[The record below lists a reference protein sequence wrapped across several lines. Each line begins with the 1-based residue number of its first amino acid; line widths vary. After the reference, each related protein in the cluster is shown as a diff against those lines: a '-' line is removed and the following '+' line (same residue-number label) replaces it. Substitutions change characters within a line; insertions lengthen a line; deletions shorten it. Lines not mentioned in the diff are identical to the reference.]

1 MFVKHV
7 GLPNLPQEQTSALSL
22 GVGDYVM
29 SADGE
34 TWAMVV
40 RKVSHPHQKVLEVRV
55 GNACMRVTPS
65 HRVSIPSDG
74 ACYTEVMAENL
85 KVGDLVMTSGG
96 TGTEPITEIVP
107 ISEVC
112 TVYAITF
119 EPDVP
124 IISQFP
130 AQVSILSLGQAPRTQ
145 KPTRRS
151 GMNRRI
157 ANDAWSIPD
166 TAPGHYSD

>member
-1 MFVKHV
+1 MFVKYV
-7 GLPNLPQEQTSALSL
+7 GLPNLPHEQTSAMSL
-22 GVGDYVM
+22 AVGDYVM

-34 TWAMVV
+34 TWTIVR
-40 RKVSHPHQKVLEVRV
+40 RKVSHQHQKVLEVRV
-55 GNACMRVTPS
+55 GDACMRVTPN
-65 HRVSIPSDG
+65 HRVSIPSNG
-74 ACYTEVMAENL
+74 TSYRETMAKNL
-85 KVGDLVMTSGG
+85 KVGDLVMTAGG
-96 TGTEPITEIVP
+96 TGTEPITEIVS
-107 ISEVC
+107 ISELC

-130 AQVSILSLGQAPRTQ
+130 RQVSILSLGQAPRTQ

-157 ANDAWSIPD
+157 ASDAWSIPD
-166 TAPGHYSD
+166 TASGYSD